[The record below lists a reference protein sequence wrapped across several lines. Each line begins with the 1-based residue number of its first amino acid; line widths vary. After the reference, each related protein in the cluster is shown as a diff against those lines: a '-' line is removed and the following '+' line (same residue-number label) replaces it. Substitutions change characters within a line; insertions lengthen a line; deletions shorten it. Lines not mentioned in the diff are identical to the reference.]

1 MAWFSREL
9 LAGSE
14 LPWIAVR
21 TRVRSEKSVANVLSH
36 WGAECWAPTAAVRNR
51 WSDRWKVVQWP
62 LFPGYLFAR
71 IPADGWYPLL
81 DISGVHTVVKDGRR
95 AAVIDLATLTDIR
108 GFADALGRADG
119 KPEYIPWFEVG
130 DLVMVSEGSF
140 AGVRAE
146 VTEVEGRKRVAIGL
160 TILGRGVS
168 VTIPATKLV
177 RIPA

>member
-1 MAWFSREL
+1 M
-9 LAGSE
+9 
-14 LPWIAVR
+14 
-21 TRVRSEKSVANVLSH
+21 
-36 WGAECWAPTAAVRNR
+36 
-51 WSDRWKVVQWP
+51 
-62 LFPGYLFAR
+62 
-71 IPADGWYPLL
+71 L
-81 DISGVHTVVKDGRR
+81 DISGVHTVVKDGRQ